1 MSRGLDLA
9 HDALRTTQGDGAEVV
24 VHAERSGIARFAA
37 SIVHQ
42 PTLIENSVVR
52 VRVLRDGKIGWASTN
67 RVDAEGLAEVARRAG
82 EAADGAR
89 PDPDFP
95 GFAPPADYPD
105 AVGFD
110 EQIAAHGAADQAR
123 LAAAAIEAAGDIGLY
138 GIYTSGV
145 TEIAVGSST
154 GLAAEQTTT
163 DAVCLC
169 LAADRE
175 ASGWAERTGWRAADV
190 DPAEPARE
198 AAEIAARTRGGAELE
213 PGPYRAVLEPVAVAD
228 LVRWFSYDS
237 MGAQGYLEERSF
249 FCGRLGDQ
257 AFDPK
262 VSIADDALDTANLPR
277 PFDFEGTPKQ
287 RVPIIEDGVIKGVVW
302 DRATAARAQNGQTST
317 GHAPPD
323 AWRFFGPLPTAYA
336 MAGGDAESP
345 EQLAEL
351 VGDGVYV
358 TRLHYLSIVD
368 PRGGVLTGMTR
379 DGTFRIR
386 DGKIAEPL
394 VNLRFTVAMSDV
406 LGDVPGLSRD
416 RSLVNLSDLYEERFA
431 HAALVPAIA
440 TARFHISGTGS
451 GPGL

>member
-1 MSRGLDLA
+1 MSRCLELA
-9 HDALRTTQGDGAEVV
+9 DAALRATNGDEAEVV
-24 VHAERSGIARFAA
+24 VHAERSGVARFAA
-37 SIVHQ
+37 SLVHQ

-52 VRVLRDGKIGWASTN
+52 VRVARDGKVGWAATN
-67 RVDAEGLAEVARRAG
+67 RVDGESLAKVAQRAG
-82 EAADGAR
+82 EAADSAR

-95 GFAPPADYPD
+95 GFAPPAEYPD
-105 AVGFD
+105 VDGYDD
-110 EQIAAHGAADQAR
+110 ETAALGAADQAR
-123 LAAAAIEAAGDIGLY
+123 LAGAAIEAAGDIGLY

-145 TEIAVGSST
+145 TEVAVASST
-154 GLAAEQTTT
+154 GLTADQRTT

-169 LAADRE
+169 LAADDE

-198 AAEIAARTRGGAELE
+198 AAETAARTRGGIELE
-213 PGPYRAVLEPVAVAD
+213 PGTYRAVLEPVAVGD

-237 MGAQGYLEERSF
+237 MGAQGYLEERSY
-249 FCGRLGDQ
+249 FCGRIGEQ

-262 VSIADDALDTANLPR
+262 VSIADDALDAANLPR

-287 RVPIIEDGVIKGVVW
+287 RVPMIEDGVIKGVVW
-302 DRATAARAQNGQTST
+302 DRASAARARDGHAST
-317 GHAPPD
+317 GHATPD
-323 AWRFFGPLPTAYA
+323 AWRFFGPLPTAYS
-336 MAGGDAESP
+336 MAAGEAESSA
-345 EQLAEL
+345 ELAEL
-351 VGDGVYV
+351 VGDGIYV
-358 TRLHYLSIVD
+358 TRLHYLGIVD

-406 LGDVPGLSRD
+406 LGEVPGLTRD
-416 RSLVNLSDLYEERFA
+416 RLLVNLNDLYEERFA

-440 TARFHISGTGS
+440 TARFHISGAGS

>member
-1 MSRGLDLA
+1 VSRALDLA
-9 HDALRTTQGDGAEVV
+9 QEALRATEGDDAEVV
-24 VHAERSGIARFAA
+24 VHAERSGVARFAA

-42 PTLIENSVVR
+42 PTLIENAVVR
-52 VRVLRDGKIGWASTN
+52 VRIARDGKIGWAATN
-67 RVDAEGLAEVARRAG
+67 RVDGEGMAEVARRAG
-82 EAADGAR
+82 EAADSAK

-95 GFAPPADYPD
+95 GFAPPADYSD
-105 AVGFD
+105 VGGYD
-110 EQIAAHGAADQAR
+110 EETAALGAADQAR
-123 LAAAAIEAAGDIGLY
+123 LAAAAIEAAGGIGLY

-145 TEIAVGSST
+145 TEIAVASST
-154 GLAAEQTTT
+154 GLAAEQETT
-163 DAVCLC
+163 DIVCLC
-169 LAADRE
+169 LAADNE
-175 ASGWAERTGWRAADV
+175 SSGWSERTGWRAADV

-198 AAEIAARTRGGAELE
+198 AAETAARTRGGGELE
-213 PGPYRAVLEPVAVAD
+213 PGTYRAVLEPVAVAD

-237 MGAQGYLEERSF
+237 MGAQGFLEERSY
-249 FCGRLGDQ
+249 FCGRIGEQ
-257 AFDPK
+257 SFDPK
-262 VSIADDALDTANLPR
+262 ITIADDALDSANLPK

-287 RVPIIEDGVIKGVVW
+287 RVPMIEDGVIRGVVW
-302 DRATAARAQNGQTST
+302 DRATAARASDGQVST

-323 AWRFFGPLPTAYA
+323 AWRFFGPLPTAFD
-336 MAGGDAESP
+336 MAGGDAGSSE
-345 EQLAEL
+345 ELAEL
-351 VGDGVYV
+351 VGDGIYV

-416 RSLVNLSDLYEERFA
+416 RRLVNLSDLYDERYA

-440 TARFHISGTGS
+440 TARFHISGAGS

>member
-1 MSRGLDLA
+1 MSRGLELA
-9 HDALRTTQGDGAEVV
+9 HDALRAIQGDEAEVV

-52 VRVLRDGKIGWASTN
+52 VRVLRDGKVGWASTN
-67 RVDAEGLAEVARRAG
+67 RVDAEGLAEVARRAS
-82 EAADGAR
+82 EAADSAR

-95 GFAPPADYPD
+95 GFAPPAEYPG
-105 AVGFD
+105 VGGFD
-110 EQIAAHGAADQAR
+110 EEIAAQGPADQAR

-145 TEIAVGSST
+145 TEIAVASST

-175 ASGWAERTGWRAADV
+175 ASGWAERTGWRAPEV

-198 AAEIAARTRGGAELE
+198 AAEIASRTRGGAELE

-257 AFDPK
+257 VFDPK
-262 VSIADDALDTANLPR
+262 VSIADDALDPANLPR

-302 DRATAARAQNGQTST
+302 DRVTAARAQNGQAST

-336 MAGGDAESP
+336 MSGGEAASTE
-345 EQLAEL
+345 ELAAL

-440 TARFHISGTGS
+440 TAHFHISGTGS

>member
-1 MSRGLDLA
+1 MSRSLELA
-9 HDALRTTQGDGAEVV
+9 HNALRATKGDEAEVV
-24 VHAERSGIARFAA
+24 VHAERSGVARFAA

-52 VRVLRDGKIGWASTN
+52 VRVLRDAKIGWASTN
-67 RVDAEGLAEVARRAG
+67 RVDAEGLAEVVRRAG
-82 EAADGAR
+82 DAADSAR

-95 GFAPPADYPD
+95 GFAAPADYPD
-105 AVGFD
+105 VGGFD
-110 EQIAAHGAADQAR
+110 EETAAHGAADQAR
-123 LAAAAIEAAGDIGLY
+123 LAAAAIEASGDIGLY

-145 TEIAVGSST
+145 TEIAVASST

-169 LAADRE
+169 LAADKE

-213 PGPYRAVLEPVAVAD
+213 PGSYRAVLEPVAVAD

-249 FCGRLGDQ
+249 FCGRLGEQ
-257 AFDPK
+257 VFDPK

-277 PFDFEGTPKQ
+277 PFDFEGTPKH

-302 DRATAARAQNGQTST
+302 DRATAARAQDGQAST

-345 EQLAEL
+345 EELAEL
-351 VGDGVYV
+351 VGDGIYV

-386 DGKIAEPL
+386 NGKVAEPL
-394 VNLRFTVAMSDV
+394 VNLRFTVATSDV
-406 LGDVPGLSRD
+406 LGDVPGLSHD
-416 RSLVNLSDLYEERFA
+416 RRLVNLSDLYEERFA

-440 TARFHISGTGS
+440 TGHFHISGTGS

>member
-1 MSRGLDLA
+1 MSGSLDLA
-9 HDALRTTQGDGAEVV
+9 EEALRAASGDDAEVV
-24 VHAERSGIARFAA
+24 VHAERSGVARFAA

-52 VRVLRDGKIGWASTN
+52 VRVLRDGKIGWAATN
-67 RVDAEGLAEVARRAG
+67 RVDGEGLAEVARRAS
-82 EAADGAR
+82 EAADSAR

-95 GFAPPADYPD
+95 GFASPAEYTD
-105 AVGFD
+105 VGGYD
-110 EQIAAHGAADQAR
+110 EETAALGAADQAR

-145 TEIAVGSST
+145 TEIAVASST
-154 GLAAEQTTT
+154 GVAAEQTTT

-169 LAADRE
+169 LAADKE
-175 ASGWAERTGWRAADV
+175 TSGWAERTGWRAANV

-198 AAEIAARTRGGAELE
+198 AAETASRTRGGGELE
-213 PGPYRAVLEPVAVAD
+213 PGTYRAVLEPVAVGD

-237 MGAQGYLEERSF
+237 MGAQGYLEERSYF
-249 FCGRLGDQ
+249 SGRIGEQ

-262 VSIADDALDTANLPR
+262 VSIADDALDSANLPR

-287 RVPIIEDGVIKGVVW
+287 RVPMIEDGVIRGVVW
-302 DRATAARAQNGQTST
+302 DRVTAARARDGQVST

-323 AWRFFGPLPTAYA
+323 AWRFFGPLPTAYS
-336 MAGGDAESP
+336 MAAGEASSSAE
-345 EQLAEL
+345 LAEL
-351 VGDGVYV
+351 VGDGIYV
-358 TRLHYLSIVD
+358 TRLHYLGIVD

-406 LGDVPGLSRD
+406 LGDVPGLTRE
-416 RSLVNLSDLYEERFA
+416 RMLVNMNDLYEERFA

>member
-1 MSRGLDLA
+1 MSRSLDLA
-9 HDALRTTQGDGAEVV
+9 HDALRATSGDDAEVV
-24 VHAERSGIARFAA
+24 VHAERSGVARFAA

-52 VRVLRDGKIGWASTN
+52 IRVARDGKIGWAASN
-67 RVDAEGLAEVARRAG
+67 RVDREGLTDVARRAA
-82 EAADGAR
+82 EAADSAR

-95 GFAPPADYPD
+95 GFAPPADYED
-105 AVGFD
+105 VGGFD
-110 EQIAAHGAADQAR
+110 EETASLGAADQAL
-123 LAAAAIEAAGDIGLY
+123 LAATAIEAAGDFGLY

-145 TEIAVGSST
+145 TEVAVASST
-154 GLAAEQTTT
+154 GLAAEQRTT

-169 LAADRE
+169 LAADKQ

-198 AAEIAARTRGGAELE
+198 AAETAARTRGGGELD
-213 PGPYRAVLEPVAVAD
+213 PGTYRAVLEPVAVAD

-237 MGAQGYLEERSF
+237 MGAQGYLEERSY
-249 FCGRLGDQ
+249 FCGRIGEQ

-262 VSIADDALDTANLPR
+262 ISIADDALDTANLPR

-287 RVPIIEDGVIKGVVW
+287 RVPMIEDGVVRGVVW
-302 DRATAARAQNGQTST
+302 DRATAARAQDGQEST

-323 AWRFFGPLPTAYA
+323 AWRFFGPLPTAYSVA
-336 MAGGDAESP
+336 AGEVASSDE
-345 EQLAEL
+345 LAEL
-351 VGDGVYV
+351 VGEGIYV

-368 PRGGVLTGMTR
+368 PRAGVLTGMTR

-386 DGKIAEPL
+386 DGKVAEPL
-394 VNLRFTVAMSDV
+394 VNLRFTVAVSDV
-406 LGDVPGLSRD
+406 FGDVPGLTRD
-416 RSLVNLSDLYEERFA
+416 RMLVNLNDLYDERFA